1 MARLPAATRES
12 VPPEQVEEFDR
23 IVETIGRV
31 PPVGPY
37 SALIHAPKA
46 LRLADGLNQYLRNES
61 SLSLKTLELA
71 MLVVARELDCQH
83 IWNDHARVARAEG
96 VPDDVITALRDRKPL
111 PSMDDDVAAVI
122 NYGQEWFRPQS
133 GARRVSGGPG
143 AIRQPGSGRVDR
155 HHGRLR
161 PACLLGKRLRPRP
174 AAQPHR
180 AAAARVE
187 KRLTTETAEFFIAL

>member
-83 IWNDHARVARAEG
+83 IWNDHARVAQLTVTMGDYALLAFLVNAFDPDLPPNRAE
-96 VPDDVITALRDRKPL
+96 PL
-111 PSMDDDVAAVI
+111 L
-122 NYGQEWFRPQS
+122 
-133 GARRVSGGPG
+133 PG
-143 AIRQPGSGRVDR
+143 
-155 HHGRLR
+155 
-161 PACLLGKRLRPRP
+161 
-174 AAQPHR
+174 
-180 AAAARVE
+180 
-187 KRLTTETAEFFIAL
+187 

>member
-37 SALIHAPKA
+37 SARAQGAAAGRRPEPVH
-46 LRLADGLNQYLRNES
+46 LRNES

-83 IWNDHARVARAEG
+83 IWE
-96 VPDDVITALRDRKPL
+96 
-111 PSMDDDVAAVI
+111 
-122 NYGQEWFRPQS
+122 
-133 GARRVSGGPG
+133 
-143 AIRQPGSGRVDR
+143 
-155 HHGRLR
+155 
-161 PACLLGKRLRPRP
+161 RPRP
-174 AAQPHR
+174 CGPGRRRAGRCNHR
-180 AAAARVE
+180 AARPQAAAANGR
-187 KRLTTETAEFFIAL
+187 